1 MVLES
6 YSPTQGRR
14 YPHDH
19 LDDLESFIWAFIYAS
34 LHPGGNDET
43 VHYICRAWNHE
54 NPWDAL
60 NAKMALLGSAGR
72 SRVANAL
79 STLLYP
85 QRYVS
90 LVSVLL
96 HFIDHAFDMKT
107 FHLEKRAHGFFPLK
121 YLRNKFLNNDHLV
134 IADWF
139 KTTEA
144 LLRRENE
151 NPVIYDRT
159 LFSFSQLPQD
169 GPDNSIELVLS
180 PLKPDISGSIS
191 PASGPSSSVPLFR
204 PDTAFHLNPPVPPT
218 HLAPRSSPQSPSRQR
233 HSGSLDPPL
242 SPSPSALGPSSSS
255 SSSSSSVK
263 RPNDSADVSNRM
275 VKRRASGSGKKDNEV

>member
-1 MVLES
+1 MVLQS
-6 YSPTQGRR
+6 YSPTQRRR

-43 VHYICRAWNHE
+43 VHYICRAWNRE
-54 NPWDAL
+54 NPQDAL

-85 QRYVS
+85 QHYVS

-96 HFIDHAFDMKT
+96 HFIDDVFDTKT
-107 FHLEKRAHGFFPLK
+107 FHLKKWAHGFFPLK
-121 YLRNKFLNNDHLV
+121 YLRNKFLDNDHLV

-144 LLRRENE
+144 LLRGENE
-151 NPVIYDRT
+151 NPVIYNRT

-191 PASGPSSSVPLFR
+191 PASDPFSSVPLFR
-204 PDTAFHLNPPVPPT
+204 PDTAFHLNAPVPPT
-218 HLAPRSSPQSPSRQR
+218 HFAPCPFPQSPSRQR

-242 SPSPSALGPSSSS
+242 SPSLPGALGPSTSSS
-255 SSSSSSVK
+255 LSSLK
-263 RPNDSADVSNRM
+263 RPNDNADVSDRM
-275 VKRRASGSGKKDNEV
+275 VKRRASGSGAKDREV